1 MLVRILSLASA
12 ALVLS
17 AAPVSAAEPAERTPL
32 DESID
37 RALDFLSKE
46 QDPGGA
52 WAVNGQ
58 RNPAISALS
67 VMAFLSAGHIP
78 GEGRYGNTV
87 ERGVR
92 YVMSTQRAD
101 GLFSLGGFG
110 EMYIHGIC
118 TLMLAEA
125 AGMTDGKL
133 SDEIRQRL
141 EKAILVILKGQR
153 TGGGQDRGGWRYQVY
168 GNDADISVTGWQVMA
183 LRAAKNLGCD
193 IPPEH
198 ISEAVN
204 YIRRCYDP
212 SRGGFKYTT
221 YAGVTTPCTGTSI
234 LALELCGKDF
244 HRSPESLKAGAFIL
258 KNPPEM
264 TRQHYFYGT
273 YYCAQAMFQLGDN
286 YWKSY
291 RGLLHEQLLRT
302 QRPNGM
308 WVGRAP
314 DDASYGPN
322 YCTAMA
328 VLALTVEY
336 RYLPIYQRG
345 EEPNEKEP

>member
-1 MLVRILSLASA
+1 MLVRLLALA
-12 ALVLS
+12 ALALS
-17 AAPVSAAEPAERTPL
+17 AGPAAAAEPAERTQL
-32 DESID
+32 DDSID

-46 QDPGGA
+46 QDRGGA

-78 GEGRYGNTV
+78 GEGKYGEVV

-92 YVMSTQRAD
+92 YVLSSQRAD
-101 GLFSLGGFG
+101 GLFTMGGFG
-110 EMYIHGIC
+110 EMYCHGIC

-141 EKAILVILKGQR
+141 EKAVLVILKGQR
-153 TGGGQDRGGWRYQVY
+153 TSGVDKGGWRYQVY
-168 GNDADISVTGWQVMA
+168 GNDSDISVTGWQVMA
-183 LRAAKNLGCD
+183 LRASKNLGCD

-198 ISEAVN
+198 IAEAVN
-204 YIRRCYDP
+204 YIKRCYDP

-221 YAGVTTPCTGTSI
+221 YAGVTRPCTGTSV

-258 KNPPEM
+258 KNPLNPGYP
-264 TRQHYFYGT
+264 HYFYGT
-273 YYCAQAMFQLGDN
+273 YYCSQAMFQLGDN
-286 YWKSY
+286 YWKSF
-291 RGLLHEQLLRT
+291 RPILHEQLLRN

-308 WVGRAP
+308 WVGRGG
-314 DDASYGPN
+314 DDANYGPN

-345 EEPNEKEP
+345 EEPNEKPEP